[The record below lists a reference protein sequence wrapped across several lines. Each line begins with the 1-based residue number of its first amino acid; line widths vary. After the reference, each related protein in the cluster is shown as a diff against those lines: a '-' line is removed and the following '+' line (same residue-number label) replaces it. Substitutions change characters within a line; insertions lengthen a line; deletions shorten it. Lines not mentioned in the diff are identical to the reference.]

1 MLIVKYNLQI
11 RRKGTTIFGNK
22 QVYIVK
28 KCRNFAF

>member
-1 MLIVKYNLQI
+1 MLNVKCDLQI

-28 KCRNFAF
+28 KCRIFAF